1 LINIVKIKIK
11 RFNYIYQFFK
21 IEHKRGR
28 VGKGEWNIPT
38 SLPVLED
45 QNLEKYV
52 SKLNYILIDLN
63 KVSDDE
69 LINEAYIDFCFTSA
83 VIAMKHVHE
92 NIEKIKAVFRP
103 LVEYV
108 QIHED
113 EEGYHCLFFSFN
125 YISYVKGDTK
135 EAENALKE
143 LIGGDEKAMTLIE
156 KWIMEGK
163 QEGLQEGLEKGLQEG
178 LEKGLIKAKKDD
190 IKSVILIKFGILPK
204 ELEEKIETTNDIQI
218 LDDMLKRV
226 ALAGKIEEIL

>member
-1 LINIVKIKIK
+1 MINIVKIKIK

-92 NIEKIKAVFRP
+92 NIEKIKAV
-103 LVEYV
+103 L
-108 QIHED
+108 
-113 EEGYHCLFFSFN
+113 
-125 YISYVKGDTK
+125 
-135 EAENALKE
+135 
-143 LIGGDEKAMTLIE
+143 
-156 KWIMEGK
+156 
-163 QEGLQEGLEKGLQEG
+163 
-178 LEKGLIKAKKDD
+178 
-190 IKSVILIKFGILPK
+190 
-204 ELEEKIETTNDIQI
+204 
-218 LDDMLKRV
+218 
-226 ALAGKIEEIL
+226 